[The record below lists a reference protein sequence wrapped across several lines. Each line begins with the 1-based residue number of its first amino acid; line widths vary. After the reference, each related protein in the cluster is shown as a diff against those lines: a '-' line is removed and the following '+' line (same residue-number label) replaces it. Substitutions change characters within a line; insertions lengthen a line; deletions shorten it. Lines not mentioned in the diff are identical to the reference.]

1 MTNTR
6 IKDTL
11 YEDAHLDERGMQDRG
26 GGEAKAVWQ
35 PLLRTWHISLFL
47 FFLLV
52 LPASQ
57 RRMTIAAHI
66 RFRFSQ
72 LGPGTDT
79 HAHTHTHRKGHI
91 NLGACTFILITH
103 TVAHAHSHT
112 HTQRSGAVYLCAC
125 FFWRSFIILVAVLS
139 HAPLRYAMP
148 HATPTTAHHRIRC
161 SLLSQFS

>member
-26 GGEAKAVWQ
+26 GRGSKGSVAAIAAH
-35 PLLRTWHISLFL
+35 LAYFFIS

-79 HAHTHTHRKGHI
+79 HAHAHTQKRPHQFGRVHIYPNHTHS
-91 NLGACTFILITH
+91 H
-103 TVAHAHSHT
+103 TRTLT

-125 FFWRSFIILVAVLS
+125 FFWRSFIILVAVFS
-139 HAPLRYAMP
+139 HAPLR
-148 HATPTTAHHRIRC
+148 HATPTTAHRIRC